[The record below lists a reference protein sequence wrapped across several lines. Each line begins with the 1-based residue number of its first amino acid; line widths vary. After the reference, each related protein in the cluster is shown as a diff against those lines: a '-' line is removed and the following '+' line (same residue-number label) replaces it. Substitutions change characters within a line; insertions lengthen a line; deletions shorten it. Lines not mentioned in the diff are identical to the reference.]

1 MLRSSSCLDR
11 NHFGSKVSGDICH
24 FQSLGGASQNSQQ
37 PTYHG
42 FLVSRRNL
50 SFARPPA
57 KFAFPLRN
65 RGQTKAGDD
74 DMMMRQRTYTAEKK
88 VAARTDVTNPFNAA
102 LVSLPIVD
110 SLDSKLFH
118 ERNLIPHFV
127 ITTKFSCVK
136 ENYISPETLF
146 RLFRVVVFT
155 TTRITKN
162 CR

>member
-57 KFAFPLRN
+57 KFALPLRN

-88 VAARTDVTNPFNAA
+88 VAARTDVTNPFNARSYQ
-102 LVSLPIVD
+102 L
-110 SLDSKLFH
+110 
-118 ERNLIPHFV
+118 LIRWIPNYFMKGISSRIV
-127 ITTKFSCVK
+127 ITTKISCVK

-146 RLFRVVVFT
+146 RVDFV
-155 TTRITKN
+155 
-162 CR
+162 